1 MNLSTRSKVKT
12 EFSMSSMTDLIFLL
26 LIFFIITST
35 MVNPNAIKV
44 LLPTGVVQTTS
55 TSPIEV
61 AIDAETRLYVMNKEI
76 SYEGLEQAL
85 LAETKGKNPEEM
97 SLALSADKSVPLE
110 FVTQVMA
117 TAQRMKLRMIIRTG
131 KN

>member
-1 MNLSTRSKVKT
+1 MNLKPRSKVRT
-12 EFSMSSMTDLIFLL
+12 DFSMSSMTDLIFLL

-44 LLPTGVVQTTS
+44 LLPQGKVQTNAPN
-55 TSPIEV
+55 PIEV
-61 AIDAETRLYVMNKEI
+61 AIDASTKLYVMNKEV

-85 LAETKGKNPEEM
+85 LKELNGQKPEEA
-97 SLALSADKSVPLE
+97 SIALSADKSVPLE

-117 TAQRMKLRMIIRTG
+117 TAQRMKMRMIIRTG
-131 KN
+131 RN

>member
-1 MNLSTRSKVKT
+1 
-12 EFSMSSMTDLIFLL
+12 MSSMTDLIFLL

-44 LLPTGVVQTTS
+44 LLPTGKTQTNAP
-55 TSPIEV
+55 SPIEV
-61 AIDAETRLYVMNKEI
+61 AIDAETRLYVMNKEV

-85 LAETKGKNPEEM
+85 MAETNGKNPEEM

-110 FVTQVMA
+110 YVTQVMA

-131 KN
+131 KQ

>member
-1 MNLSTRSKVKT
+1 
-12 EFSMSSMTDLIFLL
+12 MSSMTDLIFLL